1 MKAPWWKIALHVVIL
16 VLFAIFLI
24 AVFAED
30 LIQLFG
36 RHHTPN

>member
-1 MKAPWWKIALHVVIL
+1 MVENCIALVII
-16 VLFAIFLI
+16 VLFATFLI

-36 RHHTPN
+36 RHHTPD